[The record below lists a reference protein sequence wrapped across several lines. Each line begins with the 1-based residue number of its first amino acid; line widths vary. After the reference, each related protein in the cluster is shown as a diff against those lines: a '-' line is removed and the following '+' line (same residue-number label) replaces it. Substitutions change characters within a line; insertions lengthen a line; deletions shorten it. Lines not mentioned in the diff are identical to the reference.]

1 MNKSFTGNPVKSTA
15 GFNRS
20 LVDPDSL
27 EHCQQNKNNKNNR
40 RKKKKNTTT
49 TTTKFQ
55 LIILTFFQK
64 YEITNSTVLL
74 VKSVMDINSVIASP

>member
-40 RKKKKNTTT
+40 RKKKNP
-49 TTTKFQ
+49 
-55 LIILTFFQK
+55 L
-64 YEITNSTVLL
+64 
-74 VKSVMDINSVIASP
+74 